1 LSLLIP
7 NEILKRPLD
16 HSLDMTANNLNI
28 ADIFEQ
34 IADILDIQ
42 GGNFFRVRAYRQG
55 ARQLRGMPVDI
66 AQYVENGQ
74 DLSKLP
80 TIGHNLAAK
89 IIEILETGHCATLT
103 RLQKQSPSGL
113 VELLH
118 IPGLGPKRVH
128 ALYHELGVHTP
139 EQALRAAK
147 DGRISS
153 LAGMGEKTQANI
165 IYAIESQIKIKPRV
179 KLSVAARYAE
189 PFADYLRQVEGVEQV
204 VIAGSYR
211 RGKET
216 VGDIDILVTSPQ
228 GDKVIDAFVHY
239 EQVRDVLSKGDTRSS
254 VILYSGL
261 QVDVRVVSSASYGA
275 ALYYLTGAKAH
286 NIAIRSRAKKSGIKI
301 NEYGVFRDGN
311 RIGGQTED
319 SVLTA
324 LDLPW
329 IPPELRENNGEIE
342 AAQMRRLPNLV
353 TRRDIKGDLHAHTTA
368 TDGHNSLAEMAQA
381 AQDSGLEYLA
391 ITEHSKRLTVAH
403 GLDETRLAAQIEEID
418 KLNAQLKGFTLLK
431 GIEVDI
437 LESGELDLSDDILAK
452 LDLVIGAVHSNF
464 HLSQNKQTERILRA
478 MDSPHFTILA
488 HPTGRLL
495 ETREAYD
502 VDMNRIIHQA
512 KQRGCYLE
520 LNAQPMRLDLSAL
533 HCQMAKAEGVL
544 VSINSDAHSVNDFY
558 NLHYGV
564 SQARRGWLEKD
575 DVLNTRSLAELRRL
589 IANR

>member
-1 LSLLIP
+1 MP
-7 NEILKRPLD
+7 E
-16 HSLDMTANNLNI
+16 NNLNI

-34 IADILDIQ
+34 IADILAIQ
-42 GGNFFRVRAYRQG
+42 GGNFFRIRAYRQG
-55 ARQLRGMPVDI
+55 AQQLRGMPEDI

-80 TIGHNLAAK
+80 AIGHNLSAK
-89 IIEILETGHCATLT
+89 IIEILETGNCATLIS
-103 RLQKQSPSGL
+103 LQKQSPTGL

-147 DGRISS
+147 DGRISA
-153 LAGMGEKTQANI
+153 LTGMGEKTQANI
-165 IYAIESQIKIKPRV
+165 IYAIESQMKTKPRV
-179 KLSVAARYAE
+179 MLSVAARYAE
-189 PFADYLRQVEGVEQV
+189 PFADYLRQVKGVEKV

-216 VGDIDILVTSPQ
+216 VGDIDILVTAPQ

-261 QVDVRVVSSASYGA
+261 QVDVRVVPSASYGA
-275 ALYYLTGAKAH
+275 ALYYFTGAKSH
-286 NIAIRSRAKKSGIKI
+286 NIAIRSRAKRFGIKI
-301 NEYGVFRDGN
+301 NEYGVYREGK
-311 RIGGQTED
+311 RIGGQTEE
-319 SVLTA
+319 SVLRA
-324 LDLPW
+324 VDLPW

-342 AAQMRRLPNLV
+342 AAHKHTLPNLV
-353 TRRDIKGDLHAHTTA
+353 TRRDLKGDLHAHTTA
-368 TDGHNSLAEMAQA
+368 TDGHYSVADMAQA
-381 AQDSGLEYLA
+381 AQESGLEYLA

-403 GLDETRLAAQIEEID
+403 GLDETRLAMQMEEID
-418 KLNAQLKGFTLLK
+418 TLNGQLKGFTLLK

-437 LESGELDLSDDILAK
+437 LENGELDLSDEILAK

-464 HLSQNKQTERILRA
+464 HLSRNKQTERILRA

-495 ETREAYD
+495 ANREAYD
-502 VDMNRIIHQA
+502 VDMSRIIRKA

-544 VSINSDAHSVNDFY
+544 VSINSDAHSKNDFQ
-558 NLHYGV
+558 NLDYGV
-564 SQARRGWLEKD
+564 SQARRGWLEKE
-575 DVLNTRSLAELRRL
+575 DVLNTRSLAALHGL

>member
-1 LSLLIP
+1 
-7 NEILKRPLD
+7 
-16 HSLDMTANNLNI
+16 MTANNLNI

-165 IYAIESQIKIKPRV
+165 IYAIESQMKSKPRV

-228 GDKVIDAFVHY
+228 GDKVIDAFVYY

-301 NEYGVFRDGN
+301 NEYGVYRDGN

-342 AAQMRRLPNLV
+342 AAHMRRLPDLV

-437 LESGELDLSDDILAK
+437 LENGELDLSDDILAK

-478 MDSPHFTILA
+478 MDSPHFTLLA

-502 VDMNRIIHQA
+502 VDMSRIIHQA

-589 IANR
+589 IDNMHNAAK

>member
-1 LSLLIP
+1 MP
-7 NEILKRPLD
+7 V
-16 HSLDMTANNLNI
+16 NNLNI

-42 GGNFFRVRAYRQG
+42 GSNFFRIRAYRQA
-55 ARQLRGMPVDI
+55 ARQLRGMPEDI
-66 AQYVENGQ
+66 ALYVANGQ
-74 DLSKLP
+74 DLSELP
-80 TIGHNLAAK
+80 AIGCNLAAK

-103 RLQKQSPSGL
+103 SLQKQSPTGL

-147 DGRISS
+147 DGRIAT

-165 IYAIESQIKIKPRV
+165 ISVIESQMKTKPRL
-179 KLSVAARYAE
+179 KLSLAVRYAE
-189 PFADYLRQVEGVEQV
+189 PFADYLRKVEGVEQV

-228 GDKVIDAFVHY
+228 GNKVIDAFVHY

-261 QVDVRVVSSASYGA
+261 QVDVRVVPNASYGA
-275 ALYYLTGAKAH
+275 ALYYFTGAKAH
-286 NIAIRSRAKKSGIKI
+286 NIAIRSLAKKRGIKI
-301 NEYGVFRDGN
+301 NEYGVYRDGKWL
-311 RIGGQTED
+311 GGQTEQ
-319 SVLTA
+319 SILTA

-342 AAQMRRLPNLV
+342 AAQKHRLPNLV
-353 TRRDIKGDLHAHTTA
+353 TREDLKGDLHAHTTA
-368 TDGHNSLAEMAQA
+368 TDGHCSLAEMAQA
-381 AQDSGLEYLA
+381 ARESGLEYLA

-403 GLDETRLAAQIEEID
+403 GLDETRLSKQIEEID
-418 KLNAQLKGFTLLK
+418 KLNSQLKGITLLK

-437 LESGELDLSDDILAK
+437 LENGELDLADDILVK

-464 HLSQNKQTERILRA
+464 HLSRNKQTERILRA
-478 MDSPHFTILA
+478 MDNPHFTILA

-495 ETREAYD
+495 EKREAYD
-502 VDMNRIIHQA
+502 VDMSRIIRQA
-512 KQRGCYLE
+512 KQRGCFME
-520 LNAQPMRLDLSAL
+520 LNAQPIRLDLSAL
-533 HCQMAKAEGVL
+533 HCQMAKTEGVL
-544 VSINSDAHSVNDFY
+544 VSINSDAHSMQDFH
-558 NLHYGV
+558 NLDYGI

-575 DVLNTRSLAELRRL
+575 DVLNTRSLAALKRL

>member
-1 LSLLIP
+1 
-7 NEILKRPLD
+7 
-16 HSLDMTANNLNI
+16 MTANNLNI

-42 GGNFFRVRAYRQG
+42 GGNYFRIRAYRQG

>member
-1 LSLLIP
+1 
-7 NEILKRPLD
+7 
-16 HSLDMTANNLNI
+16 MTANNLNI

-42 GGNFFRVRAYRQG
+42 GGNYFRIRAYRQG

-353 TRRDIKGDLHAHTTA
+353 TRRDIKGDLHVHTTA

>member
-1 LSLLIP
+1 
-7 NEILKRPLD
+7 
-16 HSLDMTANNLNI
+16 MTASNLNI

-42 GGNFFRVRAYRQG
+42 GGNYFRIRAYRQG

>member
-1 LSLLIP
+1 
-7 NEILKRPLD
+7 
-16 HSLDMTANNLNI
+16 MTANNLNI

-42 GGNFFRVRAYRQG
+42 GGNYFRIRAYRQG

-478 MDSPHFTILA
+478 HSA
-488 HPTGRLL
+488 RLML
-495 ETREAYD
+495 LKMIYLQGS
-502 VDMNRIIHQA
+502 VA
-512 KQRGCYLE
+512 K
-520 LNAQPMRLDLSAL
+520 SATWL
-533 HCQMAKAEGVL
+533 LLTKEG
-544 VSINSDAHSVNDFY
+544 
-558 NLHYGV
+558 
-564 SQARRGWLEKD
+564 E
-575 DVLNTRSLAELRRL
+575 
-589 IANR
+589 